1 MNSTRSQDG
10 RREQAITLRR
20 AGKSRREIKE
30 ILGVGSNAT
39 LNELLAGEPPPEWTR
54 RTNAK
59 DDLHAKARLLR
70 EQGYDYNRIA
80 AELGVSK
87 SSVSLWVRDLPWPD
101 RLSYEE
107 CRKRAAEGVQRYWA
121 AERRVREAQ
130 REATR
135 ATAAAEIGT
144 LTKREL
150 LIAGAIAYWCEGA
163 KNKPYL
169 RHDHVVFINSDPG
182 LIMFFLRFLD
192 AAGIGRDR
200 LIYRVQIHESADVAA
215 AEQFWLALTAAA
227 SDQFRRTTLKRHN
240 PKTIR
245 KNVGSDYRGCLRVDV
260 RKGSGLYH
268 RIEGWARAAMADAEA
283 DTTPLEGDATV
294 L

>member
-1 MNSTRSQDG
+1 MPS
-10 RREQAITLRR
+10 E
-20 AGKSRREIKE
+20 
-30 ILGVGSNAT
+30 
-39 LNELLAGEPPPEWTR
+39 
-54 RTNAK
+54 
-59 DDLHAKARLLR
+59 
-70 EQGYDYNRIA
+70 
-80 AELGVSK
+80 
-87 SSVSLWVRDLPWPD
+87 SVTSFTSVDH
-101 RLSYEE
+101 
-107 CRKRAAEGVQRYWA
+107 
-121 AERRVREAQ
+121 
-130 REATR
+130 
-135 ATAAAEIGT
+135 TA
-144 LTKREL
+144 
-150 LIAGAIAYWCEGA
+150 
-163 KNKPYL
+163 
-169 RHDHVVFINSDPG
+169 DPN
-182 LIMFFLRFLD
+182 FFLRFLD

>member
-1 MNSTRSQDG
+1 MNSIEPLDG
-10 RREQAITLRR
+10 RREQAIALRR
-20 AGKSRREIKE
+20 AGKSRREIKG
-30 ILGVGSNAT
+30 ILDVGSNAT

-54 RTNAK
+54 RPNAK
-59 DDLHAKARLLR
+59 DDLHAKARRMR

-87 SSVSLWVRDLPWPD
+87 GTVSAWVHDMPWPD

-107 CRKRAAEGVQRYWA
+107 CRKRAAEGVRRYWE
-121 AERRVREAQ
+121 AERAEREAK

-135 ATAAAEIGT
+135 AAAAVEIGA
-144 LTKREL
+144 LTHRDL
-150 LIAGAIAYWCEGA
+150 LIAGAVAYWCEGA

-169 RHDHVVFINSDPG
+169 RHNRVVFMNSEPG

-192 AAGIGRDR
+192 AAGIDRGR

-215 AEQFWLALTAAA
+215 AEQFWLTLTGAAP
-227 SDQFRRTTLKRHN
+227 DQFRRTTLKRHN
-240 PKTIR
+240 PKTVR

-260 RKGSGLYH
+260 RQSSGLYCQ
-268 RIEGWARAAMADAEA
+268 IEGWVRAALGVAET
-283 DTTPLEGDATV
+283 DVTTP
-294 L
+294 